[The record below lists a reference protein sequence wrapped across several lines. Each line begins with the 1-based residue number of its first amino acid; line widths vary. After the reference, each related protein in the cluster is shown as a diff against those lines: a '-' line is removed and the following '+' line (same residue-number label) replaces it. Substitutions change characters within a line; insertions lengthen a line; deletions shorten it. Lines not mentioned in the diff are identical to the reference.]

1 MIITMSLDASQED
14 IENVESIIEEAG
26 YSVHPIQ
33 GSTLTV
39 LAAVGDERGKDGL
52 SERINSQKGVSKVEF
67 ILPPYKLVC
76 REVRKGLQRPD
87 SVININFKWK
97 NGSESVPIGGNEMI
111 MIAGPCS
118 VEDRDQIMDSA
129 RIAKENGA
137 KLLRGGAFKPRTSP
151 YSFQG
156 LEEEGLKLLAA
167 AREEYGLA
175 VVTELMDAHHLP
187 LMEKYTD
194 VIQIGARNM
203 QNFTLLKSLGQT
215 DKPVVLKRGMSS
227 TINEWLMS
235 AEYIAARGNNNV
247 ILCERGIRTFETQ
260 YRNVLDLNAVPALK
274 KLTHLPII
282 VDPSHGTGIA
292 DMVLPMSMAAVASGC
307 HGLILEIHPDPSKA
321 ISDGKQSLDENG
333 FKTLM
338 SKIAPIAQAV
348 GMTTPWS

>member
-1 MIITMSLDASQED
+1 MNLDASQED
-14 IENVESIIEEAG
+14 IENVESIIEDAG

-87 SVININFKWK
+87 SIINVNFKWK
-97 NGSESVPIGGNEMI
+97 NGSESVAVGGKEMVL
-111 MIAGPCS
+111 MAGPCS
-118 VEDRDQIMDSA
+118 VEDRGQIMESA
-129 RIAKENGA
+129 RIAKQYGA
-137 KLLRGGAFKPRTSP
+137 KFLRGGAFKPRTSP

-156 LEEEGLKLLAA
+156 LEEEGLKLLAE

-187 LMEKYTD
+187 LVEKYTD

-203 QNFTLLKSLGQT
+203 QNFTLLKSLGET
-215 DKPVVLKRGMSS
+215 NKPVVLKRGMSS
-227 TINEWLMS
+227 TIIEWLMS
-235 AEYIAARGNNNV
+235 AEYIAARGNSNV
-247 ILCERGIRTFETQ
+247 ILCERGIRTFETE
-260 YRNVLDLNAVPALK
+260 YRNTLDLNAVPALK
-274 KLTHLPII
+274 KLTHLPVI

-292 DMVLPMSMAAVASGC
+292 DMVIPMSMAAVACGC
-307 HGLILEIHPDPSKA
+307 HGLIVEIHPQPSKA
-321 ISDGKQSLDENG
+321 ISDGKQSLDEKG
-333 FKTLM
+333 FQNLM

-348 GMTTPWS
+348 GFTTPWS